1 MKAYADSHTGLVRE
15 ENQDVCRLQEV
26 AGGILALVLDGVG
39 GAAGGRIAA
48 EIAADKFAEA
58 FTALCREYQ
67 ENKEKKAVFSEAD
80 VHRLFSHAVYAANN
94 AVFERGI
101 IEPALAGMA
110 TTLTAVY
117 LTAEQVFTANVGDS
131 RAYLLSA
138 GEITRLTHD
147 DSLVQAEI
155 DCGKITE
162 EEARASHV
170 KNVITVAVGIAPYV
184 DFHFASHTVARGDR
198 LLVSTDGL
206 TTYFSDRELLA
217 LAASEGEP
225 KALVKRYIKEA
236 LTRGG
241 ADNVTAVVMQV

>member
-1 MKAYADSHTGLVRE
+1 MKAYADSHVGLVRE
-15 ENQDVCRLQEV
+15 ENQDVCRLSQV

-48 EIAADKFAEA
+48 EIAGDKFAA
-58 FTALCREYQ
+58 CFTALCE
-67 ENKEKKAVFSEAD
+67 ESKEKKAAFTAAD
-80 VHRLFSHAVYAANN
+80 IHRLFSHAVYAANN

-117 LTAEQVFTANVGDS
+117 LTAGEAFVANVGDS

-138 GEITRLTHD
+138 GKITRLTHD
-147 DSLVQAEI
+147 HSLVQEEI
-155 DCGKITE
+155 DRGRITE
-162 EEARASHV
+162 EEARASHI

-184 DFHFASHTVARGDR
+184 DFHFASHAVSRGDR

-206 TTYFSDRELLA
+206 TSYFPDSELLA
-217 LAASEGEP
+217 IAASEKEP
-225 KALVKRYIKEA
+225 KALVKRYIQEA
-236 LTRGG
+236 LQRGG

>member
-1 MKAYADSHTGLVRE
+1 MKAYADSHVGLVRE
-15 ENQDVCRLQEV
+15 ENQDVCRLFQV

-48 EIAADKFAEA
+48 EIAGDKFAEC
-58 FTALCREYQ
+58 FTPLCE
-67 ENKEKKAVFSEAD
+67 ENKEKKAALSSAD
-80 VHRLFSHAVYAANN
+80 MHRLFSHAVYAANN

-101 IEPALAGMA
+101 VEPALAGMA

-117 LTAEQVFTANVGDS
+117 LTAGQVFTANVGDS
-131 RAYLLSA
+131 RAYLLSD
-138 GEITRLTHD
+138 GQITRLTHD

-170 KNVITVAVGIAPYV
+170 KNVITLAVGIAPYV

-206 TTYFSDRELLA
+206 TSYFSDNELLA

-236 LTRGG
+236 LHRGG
-241 ADNVTAVVMQV
+241 ADNVTAIVMQV